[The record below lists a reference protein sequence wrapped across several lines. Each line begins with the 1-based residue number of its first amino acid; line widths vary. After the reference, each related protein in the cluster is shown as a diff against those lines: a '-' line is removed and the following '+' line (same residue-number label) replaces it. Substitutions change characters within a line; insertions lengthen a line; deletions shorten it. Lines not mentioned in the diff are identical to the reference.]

1 MLFLRSRCRFSLL
14 SLMAAIV
21 LLTLHGRTARSQDL
35 LNDTIDYSNFTLN
48 LRPYFTM
55 QTTSPFNTFHRNII
69 SMTTRPGESKLYVT
83 TQDGYVTAI
92 TENANGTTSAST
104 FFNVGAAITAAG
116 RTLSGSANQA
126 GLQSIAFHP
135 DFNRADQPGYGK
147 IYASFLAAR
156 PANPAGYNYLG
167 NSVAGSQT
175 NPEGVLAEWTY
186 NPAGGTFSGYR
197 ELFRTKMPANDHPI
211 KQARF
216 NSLAAPGDEDYGLLY
231 MTHGDSN
238 QQHSPGNFPSLLDN
252 ALGKMIR
259 INPLEDGANRY
270 TIPATNPFATSSDP
284 NVLKEIYAYGF
295 RNPHT
300 YSFNRD
306 DNGQVRLLVGDI
318 GRANIEEINLVEN
331 GGNYGWTNRDG
342 TFVHTG
348 AQVPDRTNN
357 IINPTA
363 GYYLGVAPLPAN
375 EATVVDQYGRPNI
388 YPVAQYDHDA
398 TAGTISNDSAIASGF
413 VIRNGSDPN
422 LHNQLFFSDFTN
434 HANRAELDP
443 RPAEYPMGMTGDMFH
458 ADFNEML
465 SAVTKLDA
473 NDSTRDEPGE
483 LTQAVIHKL
492 KIALDADNNPAT
504 PAVVYNDFN
513 ELISPTAVR
522 NDVRYGEGAF
532 GQMFISS
539 KVTGIV
545 YLVTNSVAVPGDFD
559 ADGAVTGDDFLLWQ
573 RDLGK
578 TYVKSP
584 ADANRDE
591 VVDAADLAIWKANVG
606 KSWGDPPAITAVPEP
621 GGLALAVVAAL
632 GLGLNRKRMRR
643 S

>member
-1 MLFLRSRCRFSLL
+1 MIFLRSRRGFSLL
-14 SLMAAIV
+14 PLMAAVV
-21 LLTLHGRTARSQDL
+21 LLTHHARTARSQDL

-55 QTTSPFNTFHRNII
+55 QTTSPFNTTHRNII

-92 TENANGTTSAST
+92 TENPGGSTSAST
-104 FFNVGAAITAAG
+104 FMNVGSLLTAAG
-116 RTLSGSANQA
+116 RTLSGNASQA

-135 DFNRADQPGYGK
+135 DFNRTDQPGYGK
-147 IYASFLAAR
+147 IYATFLATR
-156 PANPAGYNYLG
+156 PSNPAGYNYLG
-167 NSVAGSQT
+167 SSVAGS
-175 NPEGVLAEWTY
+175 NAFPEGVLAEWSY
-186 NPAGGTFSGYR
+186 NHGAGTFGSYR
-197 ELFRTKMPANDHPI
+197 ELFRTKMPVNDHPI

-216 NSLAAPGDEDYGLLY
+216 NSLAVPGDEDYGLLY

-259 INPLEDGANRY
+259 INPLQDGANRY
-270 TIPATNPFATSSDP
+270 TIPATNPFAASSDP

-318 GRANIEEINLVEN
+318 GRANIEEINIVEN
-331 GGNYGWTNRDG
+331 GGNYGWASRDG
-342 TFVHTG
+342 TFVHT
-348 AQVPDRTNN
+348 QVADPDPNG
-357 IINPTA
+357 

-375 EATVVDQYGRPNI
+375 EGTVVDQYGRQNI

-398 TAGTISNDSAIASGF
+398 TAGTRSNDSAIASGF

-422 LHNQLFFSDFTN
+422 LHNQLFFSDFAN

-465 SAVTKLDA
+465 SAITKLDA
-473 NDSTRDEPGE
+473 NDPSRDEPGE
-483 LTQAVIHKL
+483 LTQAVIYKL

-513 ELISPTAVR
+513 ELLSPTAVR

-539 KVTGIV
+539 KATGVV
-545 YLVTNSVAVPGDFD
+545 YLLTNSVAVPGDFD

-578 TYVKSP
+578 AYMKSP

-591 VVDAADLAIWKANVG
+591 VVDAADLAIWKANFG
-606 KSWGDPPAITAVPEP
+606 KSWGDPPAVSAVPEP
-621 GGLALAVVAAL
+621 AGMALAVFAAL
-632 GLGLNRKRMRR
+632 GFRLNRKRMGR
-643 S
+643 

>member
-1 MLFLRSRCRFSLL
+1 MIFLRSRRGFSVL
-14 SLMAAIV
+14 SLTAAVV
-21 LLTLHGRTARSQDL
+21 LLTFDARTARSQDL

-55 QTTSPFNTFHRNII
+55 PVSPLPLTTNHRNII
-69 SMTTRPGESKLYVT
+69 SMTTRPGDTRLYVT

-92 TENANGTTSAST
+92 NEDVNGATTAST
-104 FFNVGAAITAAG
+104 FFDVRAAITAAG
-116 RTLSGSANQA
+116 RTLASNSGQYNGQT

-135 DFNRADQPGYGK
+135 DFNRVGEPGYGK
-147 IYASFLAAR
+147 IYATFLATR

-167 NSVAGSQT
+167 NSVAGSQS
-175 NPEGVLAEWTY
+175 NPEGVLAEWSY
-186 NPAGGTFSGYR
+186 NHGAGMFGSYR
-197 ELFRTKMPANDHPI
+197 ELFRTKMPVNDHPI

-216 NSLAAPGDEDYGLLY
+216 NSLAVPGDEDYGLLF

-238 QQHSPGNFPSLLDN
+238 QQHSPGNSPSLLDN

-259 INPLEDGANRY
+259 INPLQEGGSRY
-270 TIPATNPFATSSDP
+270 TIPATNPFAASTDP

-318 GRANIEEINLVEN
+318 GRANIEEINVVEN
-331 GGNYGWTNRDG
+331 GGNYGWATRDG
-342 TFVHTG
+342 TFVHSQVADSG
-348 AQVPDRTNN
+348 ATLND
-357 IINPTA
+357 
-363 GYYLGVAPLPAN
+363 GYYFGVTPLPAN
-375 EATVVDQYGRPNI
+375 EATVVDQYGRQNI

-422 LHNQLFFSDFTN
+422 LHNQLFFSDFAN

-473 NDSTRDEPGE
+473 NDPSRDEPGE

-513 ELISPTAVR
+513 ELLSPTAVR

-539 KVTGIV
+539 KVSGVV
-545 YLVTNSVAVPGDFD
+545 YLLTNSVAVPGDFD

-578 TYVKSP
+578 AYMKSP

-591 VVDAADLAIWKANVG
+591 VVDAADLAIWKANFG
-606 KSWGDPPAITAVPEP
+606 KSWGEPPAVSAVPEP
-621 GGLALAVVAAL
+621 AGMALAVVAAL
-632 GLGLNRKRMRR
+632 GFGLNRKRMGK
-643 S
+643 